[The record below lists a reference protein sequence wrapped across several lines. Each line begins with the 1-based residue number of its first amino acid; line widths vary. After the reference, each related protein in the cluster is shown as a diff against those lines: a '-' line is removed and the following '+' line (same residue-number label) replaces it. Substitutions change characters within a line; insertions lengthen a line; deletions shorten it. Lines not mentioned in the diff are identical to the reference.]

1 MEYDEVSMELW
12 RMENFRIGVWRCDV
26 MNAPPLF
33 TPAQVLVLLLVLL
46 LVLRLRLRLVPSL
59 KGKFKL
65 ESVYSVGHSGPKQG
79 RSDPVDLTDTEFL
92 PLIRFLLGRLHS
104 KM

>member
-1 MEYDEVSMELW
+1 
-12 RMENFRIGVWRCDV
+12 MENFRIGVWRCDV

-33 TPAQVLVLLLVLL
+33 APAQVLVLLLVLLLLVLL

>member
-1 MEYDEVSMELW
+1 
-12 RMENFRIGVWRCDV
+12 MENFRIGVWRCDV

-33 TPAQVLVLLLVLL
+33 APAQVLVLL